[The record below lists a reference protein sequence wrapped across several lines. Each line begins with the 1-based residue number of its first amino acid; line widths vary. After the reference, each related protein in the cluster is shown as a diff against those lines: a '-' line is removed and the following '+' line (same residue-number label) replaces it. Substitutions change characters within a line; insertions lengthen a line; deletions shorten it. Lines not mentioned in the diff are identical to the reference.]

1 MKVGGRERQTA
12 GGDERSGWWVV
23 RGREESSRRYK
34 SDVDVGVR
42 VDSGI
47 DVPQC
52 SVGRGRCS
60 LAASECRERGIQT
73 NEGSRGKRQGGDGKK
88 AGGNSGEIER
98 GRGVERARGQEGKR
112 GSNSKLTMTNGT
124 KEEHNSGSQLPGSRR
139 AEPSRTKVAI

>member
-73 NEGSRGKRQGGDGKK
+73 NEGLRGKRQGGDGKK

-98 GRGVERARGQEGKR
+98 GRGVERARGQEGFQFE
-112 GSNSKLTMTNGT
+112 TNDDQRYQGRAQLRVSTPRIKKGGT
-124 KEEHNSGSQLPGSRR
+124 KPN
-139 AEPSRTKVAI
+139 

>member
-73 NEGSRGKRQGGDGKK
+73 NEGLRGKRQGGDGKK

>member
-1 MKVGGRERQTA
+1 MKVGGREGQTT
-12 GGDERSGWWVV
+12 GGDGRSGWWVV

-73 NEGSRGKRQGGDGKK
+73 NEGLRGKRQGGDEKK
-88 AGGNSGEIER
+88 ASQGGTV
-98 GRGVERARGQEGKR
+98 GR
-112 GSNSKLTMTNGT
+112 
-124 KEEHNSGSQLPGSRR
+124 
-139 AEPSRTKVAI
+139 